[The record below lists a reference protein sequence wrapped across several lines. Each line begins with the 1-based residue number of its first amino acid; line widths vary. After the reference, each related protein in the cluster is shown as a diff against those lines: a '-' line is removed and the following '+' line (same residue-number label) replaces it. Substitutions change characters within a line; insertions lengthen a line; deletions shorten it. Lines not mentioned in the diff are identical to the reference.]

1 MQKSAVFHLISEHS
15 LNIDFLYF
23 LYELLMTLRSV
34 DESLFKLTLQI
45 KKTLVKI
52 LYINYKIYDVT
63 SALWVFYSFPANSN
77 VTSSPISTNGA
88 QYLTALKSLDSLIQ
102 FIV

>member
-45 KKTLVKI
+45 KK
-52 LYINYKIYDVT
+52 N
-63 SALWVFYSFPANSN
+63 ACQN
-77 VTSSPISTNGA
+77 
-88 QYLTALKSLDSLIQ
+88 
-102 FIV
+102 IVHKLQDL